1 MDAVITFV
9 DGNDPRWQQDYLTA
23 TQPDPARG
31 TAPRP
36 ALAKRYRDWGTLPY
50 LLRGIERYMPF
61 IERVFLVVSRESQV
75 PDWVNRTQVQIVYHA
90 DIIPSEYLPT
100 FNSATI
106 ELFLHRIPGL
116 SEQYLYFNDDIF
128 PVGDLVADDFFPGG
142 KAACGFSRHLFA
154 LRLYKIHTCRADR
167 LARLALGLRPTLWFL
182 RPQHSCTP
190 MLRSACE
197 EVFRKLEPQLLASLT
212 PLRAPCNC
220 NQYLFLDYQLLSGRG
235 IVRRLSNQ
243 HLSLATVTPARLAAS
258 IREPRR
264 KILCINDV
272 EMSPARFATLR
283 EAMLAAFADHF
294 PDKSRFER

>member
-1 MDAVITFV
+1 MDAVITYV
-9 DGNDPRWQQDYLTA
+9 DGKDPRWQQDYLAA
-23 TQPDPARG
+23 TRQ
-31 TAPRP
+31 P
-36 ALAKRYRDWGTLPY
+36 ALTKRYRDWGTLPY
-50 LLRGIERYMPF
+50 LLRGIQKHLSF
-61 IERVFLVVSRESQV
+61 VERVFLVVSRESQV
-75 PDWVNRTQVQIVYHA
+75 PDWVDRTQLQVIYHA
-90 DIIPSEYLPT
+90 DIIPAEYLPT

-142 KAACGFSRHLFA
+142 KAATGFSRHLLA
-154 LRLYKIHTCRADR
+154 TRLYQRHTRRADR
-167 LARLALGLRPTLWFL
+167 LARQALGLRPPLYFL

-197 EVFRKLEPQLLASLT
+197 EVFQKLTPQLLASIT
-212 PLRAPCNC
+212 PLRAACNC